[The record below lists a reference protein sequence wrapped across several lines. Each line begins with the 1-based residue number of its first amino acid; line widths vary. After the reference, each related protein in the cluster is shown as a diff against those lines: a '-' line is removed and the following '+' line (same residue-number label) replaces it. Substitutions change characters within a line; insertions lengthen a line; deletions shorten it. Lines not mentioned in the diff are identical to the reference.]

1 MAMLNNQ
8 RVYTY
13 FQGLNTRNTMPIED
27 LGHIDQSK
35 HVFPPQVFSVG
46 EIPQFAEELFFNL
59 SD

>member
-1 MAMLNNQ
+1 
-8 RVYTY
+8 
-13 FQGLNTRNTMPIED
+13 MPIED

-59 SD
+59 SDWF